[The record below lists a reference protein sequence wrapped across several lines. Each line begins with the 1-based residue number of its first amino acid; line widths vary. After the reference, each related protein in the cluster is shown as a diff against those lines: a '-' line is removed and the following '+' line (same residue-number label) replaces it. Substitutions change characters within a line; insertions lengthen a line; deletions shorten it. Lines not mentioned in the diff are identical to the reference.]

1 MLVFTPRTSE
11 LLIMA
16 AFDRKEANEKKLKE
30 VDKIQD
36 KTQDA
41 ILRIQRQT
49 AEAEELGA
57 QTLDELRR
65 QGEQM
70 VRRMN

>member
-1 MLVFTPRTSE
+1 
-11 LLIMA
+11 MA
-16 AFDRKEANEKKLKE
+16 AFDRKETNEKKLKE

-70 VRRMN
+70 VRHMN

>member
-1 MLVFTPRTSE
+1 
-11 LLIMA
+11 MA
-16 AFDRKEANEKKLKE
+16 AFDRKETNEKKLKE

-70 VRRMN
+70 VRYIN